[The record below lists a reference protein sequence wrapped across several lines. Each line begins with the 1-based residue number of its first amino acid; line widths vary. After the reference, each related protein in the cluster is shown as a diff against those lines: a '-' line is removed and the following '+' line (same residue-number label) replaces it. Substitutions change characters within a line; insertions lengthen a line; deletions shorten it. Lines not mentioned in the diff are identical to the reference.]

1 MIESVCKSFL
11 DLPVCN
17 VAYALACVF
26 LIACIRSVAI
36 ASNAIADSVQGIK
49 RELDYYNDNLCRIYY
64 EIKSQTAR
72 VESRAARAERR
83 R

>member
-1 MIESVCKSFL
+1 MIKSVCESFL

-36 ASNAIADSVQGIK
+36 ASNAIADSVDDIRSG
-49 RELDYYNDNLCRIYY
+49 LDYYNSNLCRIHY
-64 EIKSQTAR
+64 EINAAR